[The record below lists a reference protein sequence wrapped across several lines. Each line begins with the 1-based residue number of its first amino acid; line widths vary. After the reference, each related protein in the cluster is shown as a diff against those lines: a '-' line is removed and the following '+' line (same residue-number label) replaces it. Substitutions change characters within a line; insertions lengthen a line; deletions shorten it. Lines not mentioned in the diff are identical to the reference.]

1 MRVEAKDLKKTENT
15 GTSFIRN
22 SSFLNIK
29 IQPLSPLRI
38 KQSSLRNFPLI
49 NIIHQLYLIFQ
60 YFMLYCYIFFNP
72 IN

>member
-49 NIIHQLYLIFQ
+49 NIYIYSNTSCSTVTYFLIR
-60 YFMLYCYIFFNP
+60 
-72 IN
+72 

>member
-1 MRVEAKDLKKTENT
+1 MSVEAKDLKKTENT

-49 NIIHQLYLIFQ
+49 NIYISLYSNTSCSTVTYFLIR
-60 YFMLYCYIFFNP
+60 
-72 IN
+72 

>member
-1 MRVEAKDLKKTENT
+1 MSVEAKDLKKTENT

-49 NIIHQLYLIFQ
+49 NIHKLYLIFKSVHHV
-60 YFMLYCYIFFNP
+60 LLLHIF
-72 IN
+72 

>member
-49 NIIHQLYLIFQ
+49 NIYISYILYSNTSCSTVTHFLIR
-60 YFMLYCYIFFNP
+60 
-72 IN
+72 